1 MMEINP
7 GYLVVLSLFIILLIG
22 LWLFFRKKRKSQR
35 LVIALFI
42 FLILAAIFL
51 HGVAYRLL

>member
-1 MMEINP
+1 MEINP
-7 GYLVVLSLFIILLIG
+7 WYLVVLSVFIILLSG

-42 FLILAAIFL
+42 FLILAAIFF